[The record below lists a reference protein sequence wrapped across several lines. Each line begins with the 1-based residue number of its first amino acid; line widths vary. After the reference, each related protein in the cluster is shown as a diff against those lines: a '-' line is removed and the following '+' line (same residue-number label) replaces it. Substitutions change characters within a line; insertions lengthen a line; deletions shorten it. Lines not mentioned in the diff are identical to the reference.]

1 MHTPQQIA
9 ESRKRRR
16 FVPATTRSVRSRAL
30 GFGVAALI
38 LFGSGALHA
47 AFTTDTTEAGWLRAV
62 THLTFIGFNNLADGA
77 AAFAL
82 LLAGLALLV
91 RTARHAARGRH

>member
-1 MHTPQQIA
+1 MHTPQQTA

-16 FVPATTRSVRSRAL
+16 FVPATTRSVLSRAL

-47 AFTTDTTEAGWLRAV
+47 AFTTDTTEASWLSAV
-62 THLTFIGFNNLADGA
+62 THSTLIGFDDLADGA
-77 AAFAL
+77 GAFAL
-82 LLAGLALLV
+82 LLAGLALLIG
-91 RTARHAARGRH
+91 TARHAARGRH